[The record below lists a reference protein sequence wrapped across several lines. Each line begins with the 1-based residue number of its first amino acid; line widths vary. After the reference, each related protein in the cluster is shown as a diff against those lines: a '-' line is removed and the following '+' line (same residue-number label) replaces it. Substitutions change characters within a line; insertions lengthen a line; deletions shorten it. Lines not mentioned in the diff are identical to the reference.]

1 MARKDTS
8 SGSSGCTGAGTSAW
22 TLEVL
27 RTEVAALLGTELSAA
42 DDDTDLF
49 ELGLQSLQLMQFTN
63 RINRSGGGRAGFTA
77 LAKEPRLTSW
87 HRLLSTRADAVDGPL
102 EPAPVPVPTP
112 ASAPASAP
120 GRDPFPLTPVQQAY
134 WIGRGD
140 DRPLGGVGCHAYLE
154 IDSLDIDPDRLER
167 AVRALTRRHPML
179 RARFGDDGTQRVGD
193 ASPWPGLTVHDHTDK
208 PRGEADEAV
217 GELRERLSH
226 RRLRVAE
233 GEVLDVQLSRLPA
246 GDGGCRA
253 DRIHLDVD
261 LLVADVQS
269 IRLLLADLA
278 ELYEDPDALG
288 ELGYDF
294 PSHLADRA
302 TARAVERERAR
313 EYWTRRLPGLPGGP
327 RLPLAVDPE
336 DVARPRFVRR
346 SHTLAPHL
354 WERLCARATEY
365 GVTPSVVLAT
375 VFAEVLARFSGERHF
390 LLNVP
395 LFGRDHDAHP
405 DLDRVVADFTSLVLL
420 EIDLGR
426 GTGFA
431 GRARAV
437 QQRLHDDVGH
447 AAYTGVDVLRDFAR
461 ADAET
466 PRTAP
471 VVFACN
477 IDAPLVPDAFAHR
490 FGELSWM
497 VSQTPQVWLDHQ
509 IYRTRDGGLL
519 LAWDAV
525 EELFPDGLLDAMSAA
540 CVTLLH
546 DLATADWTVVP
557 DIPLPAAQTRRRR
570 EVNSTHRDESG
581 RLLHEEFFARARE
594 RAGAP
599 ALLWGTDGALTHGEL
614 ADRALRVAA
623 ALADRGVRRGTPV
636 LVTAP
641 KGPDQIVA
649 VLGVLAAGGTYVP
662 VGVDQPAER
671 RRRILEL
678 SGARLVLDGTGA
690 PVPAGSGAA
699 VLTLA
704 EASRARPSAAPVPAE
719 PDDPAYVIFTSGST
733 GTPKGV
739 EISHRAAVNTV
750 EDIDERHGIGPS
762 DRVLAVSALDF
773 DLSVWDIFGLL
784 GAGGALVLVAE
795 EDRRDAHRW
804 LDLCRRRGVTV
815 WNSVPSLLD
824 MLLTAAEPAPLPDT
838 LRLALLSGDWIGL
851 DLPERLARASA
862 GRCRLVGLGGATEAS
877 IWSNFH
883 EVGTVP
889 AHWRS
894 IPYGTPLGNQ
904 RFRVVDPQGRDCP
917 DWVPGELWIGGTGV
931 ALGYRG
937 DPRLTADRFPVVAGE
952 RWYRTGD
959 LGRYWPDGTLEFL
972 GRVDQQVKVNG
983 FRVEL
988 GEIETALR
996 SHPTVARAVAAAVGG
1011 PRREL
1016 AVAVVPAR
1024 AVAGGD
1030 RGHGA
1035 GDAPGGVSSSAP
1047 GGTAPQPVPG
1057 RSPDVPATVELERAL
1072 TETLL
1077 GALLAAPGPST
1088 PEGTATEAPLPD
1100 VRSMPDLPE
1109 ANRRFLEA
1117 VLEQLA
1123 ERQVLIRPAGTLVP
1137 GPRWAHVR
1145 DAERAAGLRERIRG
1159 SRLEGVVD
1167 AWTRAMPLMA
1177 AVLRGE
1183 APPTVLLDDPEM
1195 SPGSLADALP
1205 GARACLERIAQAL
1218 EGLAEGRPEPLA
1230 VVEWGGASGRNAV
1243 RLLDALKPASV
1254 DYLLLAESVP
1264 QLTAAEARLSAAGHV
1279 ARTAL
1284 QDTSGIPEARLHRF
1298 DAVVANDALHGLRH
1312 PRAAAAA
1319 LSLLLAPGGRL
1330 FLVARAAASPLG
1342 LPAGRTGECLVA
1354 EEWADLLAGEG
1365 FIDVRLAHTEP
1376 DGAVLITA
1384 LRAPHAVRLDTG
1396 ALRDWLAD
1404 RLPAHMIPGTV
1415 VALAELPLSA
1425 NGKVDRRR
1433 VREVLEGG
1441 AERPGESTDP
1451 PRGAV
1456 EEAVA
1461 EIWAQVLGLPAVG
1474 REANFFLRG
1483 GDSVLATRLVTGI
1496 RRRLG
1501 VELPMREV
1509 LRSPTVAA
1517 MGALIE
1523 RSRTATP
1530 MPPDSGHRVPGERE
1544 EHGEYEEGA
1553 L

>member
-1 MARKDTS
+1 MARKGTSTGS
-8 SGSSGCTGAGTSAW
+8 SGSTGTGSSVW
-22 TLEVL
+22 TLETL
-27 RTEVAALLGTELSAA
+27 RNEVAALLGTEFTVA

-49 ELGLQSLQLMQFTN
+49 AVGLQSLQLMQLVN
-63 RINRSGGGRAGFTA
+63 RINRTGGRAKFA
-77 LAKEPRLTSW
+77 ELAKDPRLTSW
-87 HRLLSTRADAVDGPL
+87 NRLLDTRADAADGRP
-102 EPAPVPVPTP
+102 EPAPAP

-120 GRDPFPLTPVQQAY
+120 GREPFPLTPVQQAY

-154 IDSLDIDPDRLER
+154 IDAAGVDPGRLDR
-167 AVRALTRRHPML
+167 AVRALTHRHPML
-179 RARFGDDGTQRVGD
+179 RASFGDDGTQRVLD
-193 ASPWPGLTVHDHTDK
+193 ASPWPCLTVHDHTAK
-208 PRGEADEAV
+208 TRAEADEV
-217 GELRERLSH
+217 LGELRERLSH

-246 GDGGCRA
+246 GDDGRRG
-253 DRIHLDVD
+253 DRIHLNVD
-261 LLVADVQS
+261 LLVADVHS

-278 ELYEDPDALG
+278 ELYDDPGALG
-288 ELGYDF
+288 ELGCDF

-302 TARAVERERAR
+302 TARAAERERAR

-327 RLPLAVDPE
+327 RLPLAVAPE
-336 DVARPRFVRR
+336 DIARPRFVRR
-346 SHTLAPHL
+346 AHTLAAHT
-354 WERLCARATEY
+354 WERLCARAGEH
-365 GVTPSVVLAT
+365 GVTPSVLLAT
-375 VFAEVLARFSGERHF
+375 AFAEILARFSGEQHF

-395 LFGRDHDAHP
+395 LFDRDHDAHT

-420 EIDLGR
+420 EIDLGH

-447 AAYTGVDVLRDFAR
+447 AAYTGVDVLRDFVR

-477 IDAPLVPDAFAHR
+477 IDAPLVPDAFADR

-525 EELFPDGLLDAMSAA
+525 EALFPDGLLDAMSAA
-540 CVTLLH
+540 YATLLH
-546 DLATADWTVVP
+546 DLVTADWTFVP
-557 DIPLPAAQTRRRR
+557 DIPLPAEQVRRRH

-594 RAGAP
+594 RADLP
-599 ALLWGTDGALTHGEL
+599 ALLWETDGALTHGEL
-614 ADRALRVAA
+614 AERALRVAA

-636 LVTAP
+636 LVTVP
-641 KGPDQIVA
+641 KGPDQIAA
-649 VLGVLAAGGTYVP
+649 VLGVLASGGTYVP
-662 VGVDQPAER
+662 VGIDQPADR
-671 RRRILEL
+671 RKRILAL
-678 SGARLVLDGTGA
+678 SEARLVLDGTGA
-690 PVPAGSGAA
+690 PDPAGSGAE
-699 VLTLA
+699 VLSVA
-704 EASRARPSAAPVPAE
+704 EALRVRPLAAPVPAD

-762 DRVLAVSALDF
+762 DRVLAISALDF

-784 GAGGALVLVAE
+784 SAGGALVLVAE
-795 EDRRDAHRW
+795 EDRRDANRW
-804 LDLCRRRGVTV
+804 LDLCRRHGVTV
-815 WNSVPSLLD
+815 WNSVPALLD
-824 MLLTAAEPAPLPDT
+824 MLLTVAEPAPLPDT
-838 LRLALLSGDWIGL
+838 LRLVLLSGDWIGL
-851 DLPERLARASA
+851 DLPGRLACASA
-862 GRCRLVGLGGATEAS
+862 DRCHLVGLGGATEAS

-883 EVGTVP
+883 EVGDVP
-889 AHWRS
+889 PHWRS
-894 IPYGTPLGNQ
+894 IPYGTPLSNQ

-937 DPRLTADRFPVVAGE
+937 DPRLTAERFPAVAGD

-959 LGRYWPDGTLEFL
+959 LGRYWPDGTLDFL
-972 GRVDQQVKVNG
+972 GRADQQVKING

-988 GEIETALR
+988 GEIETALQ
-996 SHPTVARAVAAAVGG
+996 SHPAVAHAVAAVVGQ

-1024 AVAGGD
+1024 T
-1030 RGHGA
+1030 A
-1035 GDAPGGVSSSAP
+1035 GDVPGNGTGGVSSSAL
-1047 GGTAPQPVPG
+1047 GGNAPQLVLG
-1057 RSPDVPATVELERAL
+1057 VAPDAPAAVELERAL

-1077 GALLAAPGPST
+1077 GALFAALEPSM
-1088 PEGTATEAPLPD
+1088 PEGTAREPRLHD
-1100 VRSMPDLPE
+1100 VRSMPDIPE

-1117 VLEQLA
+1117 VLGQLV
-1123 ERQVLIRPAGTLVP
+1123 EREILARSADTLAP
-1137 GPRWAHVR
+1137 GPRWAEVR
-1145 DAERAAGLRERIRG
+1145 DGERAAGLREHIRG
-1159 SRLEGVVD
+1159 SWLEGVVD
-1167 AWTRAMPLMA
+1167 AWARAMPLMFS
-1177 AVLRGE
+1177 VLCGE
-1183 APPTVLLDDPEM
+1183 ASPTVLLDDLELSPE
-1195 SPGSLADALP
+1195 SLADALP
-1205 GARACLERIAQAL
+1205 GARTCLERIAQAL
-1218 EGLAEGRPEPLA
+1218 EELVEGRPEPLA
-1230 VVEWGGASGRNAV
+1230 VAEWGGASGRSAV
-1243 RLLDALKPASV
+1243 RLLDALKPAAV

-1264 QLTAAEARLSAAGHV
+1264 QLVAAETRLSAAGHV

-1284 QDTSGIPEARLHRF
+1284 QDTSGIPEARLRRF
-1298 DAVVANDALHGLRH
+1298 DAVVANDALHGLLH
-1312 PRAAAAA
+1312 PRAVAAA

-1330 FLVARAAASPLG
+1330 FLVARAAVSPLG
-1342 LPAGRTGECLVA
+1342 LPAGRTGESLA
-1354 EEWADLLAGEG
+1354 AGQWADLLAREG
-1365 FIDVRLAHTEP
+1365 FTDVRQAHTEP

-1384 LRAPHAVRLDTG
+1384 HREPHAVQLGAD

-1415 VALAELPLSA
+1415 LALTELPLSA

-1433 VREVLEGG
+1433 VQEVLEGG
-1441 AERPGESTDP
+1441 GERPGESTDP

-1456 EEAVA
+1456 EAAVA
-1461 EIWAQVLGLPAVG
+1461 EIWADVLGVAAVG
-1474 REANFFLRG
+1474 REANFFLQG
-1483 GDSVLATRLVTGI
+1483 GDSVLATRLVTAV

-1501 VELPMREV
+1501 VELAMREV

-1523 RSRTATP
+1523 RSRSAAP
-1530 MPPDSGHRVPGERE
+1530 ASPDPAHPA
-1544 EHGEYEEGA
+1544 HGEYEEGA